1 MSGMVPAARFARQR
15 AGQIRQGMRDYLKT
29 LALIKEA
36 WDERDWLALGYES
49 WQSYVDGEFGAERLG
64 LTPAHRRKAVEE
76 LRLAGMSQRA
86 IGATLGVSQETV
98 RRDLSGGD
106 TFVSPEA
113 ITGVDGKAYAATKT
127 PDPNGAGTAA
137 PAAASAPVKREVDA
151 GASGAGAGRP
161 ESQPV
166 EHAEGDAR
174 RDAELDAEMAD
185 TAVRF
190 RRNFSAAMAA
200 AAKVWSFDAARI
212 AEVYTAD
219 WDTDI
224 QRGFIDEM
232 RRWCDRAEEAR
243 RARPGLRVVNGGRK

>member
-1 MSGMVPAARFARQR
+1 
-15 AGQIRQGMRDYLKT
+15 
-29 LALIKEA
+29 
-36 WDERDWLALGYES
+36 
-49 WQSYVDGEFGAERLG
+49 
-64 LTPAHRRKAVEE
+64 
-76 LRLAGMSQRA
+76 
-86 IGATLGVSQETV
+86 
-98 RRDLSGGD
+98 
-106 TFVSPEA
+106 
-113 ITGVDGKAYAATKT
+113 
-127 PDPNGAGTAA
+127 
-137 PAAASAPVKREVDA
+137 
-151 GASGAGAGRP
+151 
-161 ESQPV
+161 
-166 EHAEGDAR
+166 
-174 RDAELDAEMAD
+174 MAD